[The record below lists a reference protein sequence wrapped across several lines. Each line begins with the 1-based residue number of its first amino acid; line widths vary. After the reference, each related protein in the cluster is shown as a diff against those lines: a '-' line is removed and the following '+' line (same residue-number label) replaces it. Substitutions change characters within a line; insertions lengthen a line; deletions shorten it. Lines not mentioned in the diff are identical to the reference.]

1 MKARQQAQ
9 TMKQQATSKS
19 LQVVARAPFHVYYEG
34 EAKVV
39 SGANKVGKFDVL
51 PGHADF
57 FSVMNPGEVI
67 IETDKGP
74 VNFDISN
81 GIISVRDDEVMLF
94 VNM

>member
-1 MKARQQAQ
+1 
-9 TMKQQATSKS
+9 MKQQTTNRNLK
-19 LQVVARAPFHVYYEG
+19 VIARAPFHVYYEG
-34 EAKVV
+34 QATVV

-67 IETDKGP
+67 IETQKGP
-74 VNFDISN
+74 VSFNIAN
-81 GIISVRDDEVMLF
+81 GIISVRNDEVMLF